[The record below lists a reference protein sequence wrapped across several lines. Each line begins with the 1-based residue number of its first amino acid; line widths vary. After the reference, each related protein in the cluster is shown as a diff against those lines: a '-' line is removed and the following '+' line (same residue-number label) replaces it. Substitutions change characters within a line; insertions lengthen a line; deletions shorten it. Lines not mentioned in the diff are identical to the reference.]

1 MTATRLPGEG
11 VSSFMVVSCEE
22 ETDPDGKSRDRGEK
36 KKTLGRKKRQR
47 IRLKEFTKKGTE

>member
-1 MTATRLPGEG
+1 
-11 VSSFMVVSCEE
+11 MVVSCEE